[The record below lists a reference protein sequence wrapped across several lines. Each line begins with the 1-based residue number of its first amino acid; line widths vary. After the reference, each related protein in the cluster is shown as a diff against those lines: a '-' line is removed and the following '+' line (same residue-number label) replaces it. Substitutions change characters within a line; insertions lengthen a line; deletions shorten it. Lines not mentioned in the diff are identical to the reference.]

1 MAINYEERFRKLE
14 EKIDKMLEYRK
25 DFKSIQKLLKFIK
38 KNKKYF
44 RFAIDVM
51 LFISTI
57 LGFFVI

>member
-1 MAINYEERFRKLE
+1 MSINYEDRLRKIEERLEKL
-14 EKIDKMLEYRK
+14 IEYRK

-44 RFAIDVM
+44 RFGIDVM

>member
-1 MAINYEERFRKLE
+1 MAINYEERIRNIE
-14 EKIDKMLEYRK
+14 EKLDRLFEYRK
-25 DFKSIQKLLKFIK
+25 DIKSIQKLIKFIK

-44 RFAIDVM
+44 RFAIDIM